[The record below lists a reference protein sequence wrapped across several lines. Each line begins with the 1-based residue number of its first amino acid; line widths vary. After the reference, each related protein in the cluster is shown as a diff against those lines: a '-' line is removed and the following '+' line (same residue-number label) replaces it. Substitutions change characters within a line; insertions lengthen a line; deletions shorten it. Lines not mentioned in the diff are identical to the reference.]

1 MSNPTKRTTE
11 RQVYDSGLLSSFTDA
26 ELKHITT
33 SGANKPIL
41 EKTTWV
47 EPVYVKN
54 EAGRI
59 TGVSG
64 YTIRFPN
71 GTPGI
76 KDGKPTYETMDYL
89 IANAKKLNI
98 SDEELGVMIRERHGI
113 STVYSDPASLGTEFR
128 YGGGRLDFAKNK
140 ILKNYAYNQT
150 AARKIVKEIN
160 NESLNVG
167 SLVEQGILEQKEA
180 TKTKKNKITQEYGPT
195 DFLKPEKTQILFDT
209 RTGTRYNP
217 FKKIA
222 EIYQNESGGNDQSI
236 AAIAKEVDHLASGYI
251 TRDPKD
257 GSRVSVSGEIS
268 GGMAL
273 YSISVVPPDVDEG
286 SSIVGVVKDNLKVVK
301 IGAQAITWSAI
312 LGEGAIAVKLLPK
325 ESMLAHAIHGWMDFV
340 EGPANSHGHHNPL
353 ANRLIAVKSLYGLL
367 VGIKEGSAVSAAYGF
382 AYPHVI
388 NLAIHKLGPK
398 LAAALGGLGFRG
410 VTSAGATLALD
421 FLWLT
426 WDLGKEVKAAIDAYN
441 AKQEE
446 INKLREA
453 AIKNGWHVGTFI
465 ESNGT
470 IALPAK
476 IFYYNPTTGKF
487 QKPIGTITV
496 GGKTYDVPPDNTTP
510 IEIPPIGYDKDGKP
524 IFPSSQNINPDYIPR
539 TPTGKPIINRSP
551 LQSITPRGQFKF
563 RPIQKDKLSNVVR
576 TDDGNVYTAL
586 LNDNG
591 TPTGYYQQVSVY
603 GDAKEGVYASSIN
616 NIYAEQKQQNY
627 LDNLLTYRATVD
639 QKTNPASGPVLNSN
653 GMPLEDPSVAKSRE
667 IDKERSLINALVN
680 YDRWWVTESTMGD
693 SNVSINTIPEPIE
706 STGGEGGIMDST
718 LMPPELLAQTREDG
732 DYYINSS
739 HNTFRIYKG
748 NAVIVN
754 KRYQPY
760 NRFG

>member
-1 MSNPTKRTTE
+1 MSNPIKRTTA

-47 EPVYVKN
+47 EPVYAKN
-54 EAGRI
+54 EAGII

-76 KDGKPTYETMDYL
+76 KEGKPTYETMDYL
-89 IANAKKLNI
+89 IANAEKLNI
-98 SDEELGVMIRERHGI
+98 SDQELGVMIRERHGI
-113 STVYSDPASLGTEFR
+113 STVYRDPASLNNFS
-128 YGGGRLDFAKNK
+128 YGGGSLDFTKSAV
-140 ILKNYAYNQT
+140 LKNYAYNQT

-160 NESLNVG
+160 NESLNVA

-180 TKTKKNKITQEYGPT
+180 TKTGKNKITQEYGPT

-209 RTGTRYNP
+209 RTGTQYNP

-222 EIYQNESGGNDQSI
+222 EIYQKESGGNDQSI
-236 AAIAKEVDHLASGYI
+236 AAIAKEVDHLASGYV
-251 TRDPKD
+251 TRDQKD

-268 GGMAL
+268 GGATS
-273 YSISVVPPDVDEG
+273 YSISVVPPDAGEG
-286 SSIVGVVKDNLKVVK
+286 SSIVGVVKDGLKLVK
-301 IGAQAITWSAI
+301 IGAQAFTWCSI
-312 LGEGAIAVKLLPK
+312 LGEGAVAVKLLPK
-325 ESMLAHAIHGWMDFV
+325 ESMLAHAIHTWMGLV
-340 EGPANSHGHHNPL
+340 EGPSSHGHHNPY

-367 VGIKEGSAVSAAYGF
+367 KGIKEGSAVSTAYEF
-382 AYPHVI
+382 VKPHVI
-388 NLAIHKLGPK
+388 NFVIHKLGPK
-398 LAAALGGLGFRG
+398 LAAALGEFGFRN

-426 WDLGKEVKAAIDAYN
+426 WDLADTVKAAIDAYN

-476 IFYYNPTTGKF
+476 IFYYNPATGKF
-487 QKPIGTITV
+487 QKPIGTVTV

-539 TPTGKPIINRSP
+539 TPTGKPIINRPP

-563 RPIQKDKLSNVVR
+563 RPIQKDNLSQVFR
-576 TDDGNVYTAL
+576 TDDGAVYTAL

-591 TPTGYYQQVSVY
+591 TPTGYYQRISVY

-616 NIYAEQKQQNY
+616 NMFIEQKQQNY
-627 LDNLLTYRATVD
+627 LDNLLAYRASVD
-639 QKTNPASGPVLNSN
+639 GRGISAGPILTSN
-653 GMPLEDPSVAKSRE
+653 GNPPNTPGDIQKQ
-667 IDKERSLINALVN
+667 IDAELDFIRAIVN
-680 YDRWWVTESTMGD
+680 YDAWWVTMSGLGN
-693 SNVSINTIPEPIE
+693 SNVSINTIPEPVE

-718 LMPPELLAQTREDG
+718 LMPKELLAQTRADG

-754 KRYQPY
+754 KRHQPY